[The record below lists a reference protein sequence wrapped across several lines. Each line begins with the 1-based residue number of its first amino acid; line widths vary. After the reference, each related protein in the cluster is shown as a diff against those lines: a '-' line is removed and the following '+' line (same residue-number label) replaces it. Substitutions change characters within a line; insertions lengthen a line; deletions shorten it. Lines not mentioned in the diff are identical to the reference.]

1 VKKNGH
7 KIKKYYFL
15 NEAILT
21 GGLGHRKICLKFTG
35 GLGRRKIVQHLT
47 LECNPKNKKISIN
60 SLFIH

>member
-21 GGLGHRKICLKFTG
+21 GGLKICLEFTG
-35 GLGRRKIVQHLT
+35 GLGRRKMVKRLT
-47 LECNPKNKKISIN
+47 LECDPKNKKISIN

>member
-21 GGLGHRKICLKFTG
+21 GGQAAAKSVLNLPA
-35 GLGRRKIVQHLT
+35 V
-47 LECNPKNKKISIN
+47 
-60 SLFIH
+60 